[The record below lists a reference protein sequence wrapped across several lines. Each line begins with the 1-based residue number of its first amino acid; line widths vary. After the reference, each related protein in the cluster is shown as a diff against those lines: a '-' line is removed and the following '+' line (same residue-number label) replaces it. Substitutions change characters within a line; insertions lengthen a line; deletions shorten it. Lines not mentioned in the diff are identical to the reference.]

1 MFAPSVGCGHLD
13 RCYAADFCLPL
24 GIEKNDRV
32 AYRLDASK
40 LVRYFTSA
48 GAPASRQRQTRREAG
63 TQSLGASYLAG
74 LSNGGATKIRL
85 QRRGYL

>member
-1 MFAPSVGCGHLD
+1 MIVPSVGCGHLD

-40 LVRYFTSA
+40 LVRLCTTLCTTA
-48 GAPASRQRQTRREAG
+48 GAQASR
-63 TQSLGASYLAG
+63 
-74 LSNGGATKIRL
+74 
-85 QRRGYL
+85 